1 MPLVFPLAATADS
14 KSKKSKMMRL
24 RASDST
30 LMGMKVSKACRA
42 KLESAMSSVDRYRV
56 FMWIAPTRFANSKE
70 LVGVPR
76 DDAAG
81 QSAPAPFY
89 DTAEG
94 LATSVY
100 PTAHVQEESYQ
111 WLCEAQL
118 GG

>member
-1 MPLVFPLAATADS
+1 
-14 KSKKSKMMRL
+14 MRL
-24 RASDST
+24 RASEST

-42 KLESAMSSVDRYRV
+42 KLESALSSVDHCRV
-56 FMWIAPTRFANSKE
+56 LGWIAPTRFANSKE

-89 DTAEG
+89 DTAKS

-100 PTAHVQEESYQ
+100 PTAHGSGVSYQ
-111 WLCEAQL
+111 WFCEAQL